1 VRVDTVHR
9 VFTTKSLS
17 KKRAREHS
25 FTFFYEEKTFAGV
38 SLVIQGSAGRP
49 VVGQQI
55 KLIAHAHAPGISIM
69 VSNGKD
75 PYALPSWF
83 ADSDALR
90 ASISMASCWV
100 LPAGMLEEAGCRTAK
115 WRGAVREEVRQL
127 S

>member
-1 VRVDTVHR
+1 MDTVHR

-55 KLIAHAHAPGISIM
+55 KLIAHAHAPGISIT

-75 PYALPSWF
+75 PYALPGWF